1 MFIYRVLTFT
11 RWGSIVVFMQAKV
24 FVEPGKPTI
33 IYCEKYY
40 IERFTKGNCPSC
52 FKPVM
57 SKTDPYITHNKK
69 SWHTVGTRRYSK
81 Q

>member
-1 MFIYRVLTFT
+1 MAKPQPLVTQKHCNSCSKQIF
-11 RWGSIVVFMQAKV
+11 QAKV

-33 IYCEKYY
+33 IYCEKCY

-57 SKTDPYITHNKK
+57 SKTDPYITHNKR
-69 SWHTVGTRRYSK
+69 SWHT
-81 Q
+81 